1 MSRAEKYLAR
11 ACGNSYWFLPG
22 DVRIVTDKD
31 HPLYDERAHDP
42 IDREM
47 VDSIKLLGVL
57 QNPLVSMQVDD
68 DGKQYAACIVGRQRL
83 MNAIVAAEEL
93 ALEGKLIP
101 SRRPGHIECTIRNDF
116 TPEELREVIIHENAK
131 RREETLK
138 TKIGK
143 AIRLLE
149 AYKAE
154 ADAAEEKW
162 TEATALRRV
171 AGHFGV
177 TATVVKRWVE
187 VPKLAPAARKAIY
200 NGTAVLG
207 LVDDLKDMSPD
218 NQAAAVTQAAASPTT
233 GTRGARQATA
243 EIPRAEKMSR
253 RPRKVIDAEIETL
266 KADLTIPDLDPLDRM
281 YTEGRLAGIEF
292 AHNRVAA
299 TPPTPKTPK
308 LAPPR

>member
-138 TKIGK
+138 TKIGNGDPSPRSLQSRGRRSRGEVDRGHCP
-143 AIRLLE
+143 APRC
-149 AYKAE
+149 
-154 ADAAEEKW
+154 W
-162 TEATALRRV
+162 ALRRHRH
-171 AGHFGV
+171 GGQ
-177 TATVVKRWVE
+177 
-187 VPKLAPAARKAIY
+187 
-200 NGTAVLG
+200 AVG
-207 LVDDLKDMSPD
+207 
-218 NQAAAVTQAAASPTT
+218 
-233 GTRGARQATA
+233 RGAEVGARGSQGHLQRHR
-243 EIPRAEKMSR
+243 RAR
-253 RPRKVIDAEIETL
+253 
-266 KADLTIPDLDPLDRM
+266 
-281 YTEGRLAGIEF
+281 AGG
-292 AHNRVAA
+292 
-299 TPPTPKTPK
+299 
-308 LAPPR
+308 